1 MKNALQILA
10 DKAMKSPRMIEFWK
24 IQREKFQK
32 ENKNEPQKDRN
43 ARSKST

>member
-10 DKAMKSPRMIEFWK
+10 EKAMKSPRMIEFWK

-32 ENKNEPQKDRN
+32 GKENVSQKNRN
-43 ARSKST
+43 EGRSST